1 MQRRTFEDRKKCVFA
16 LNNKQIPTKTM
27 KKILSLAVLLMAVL
41 GFTACSND
49 DEEQTYSLTG
59 KRFLVE
65 QDDRTEMIDEDG
77 DSVIITV
84 SRSIQ
89 FLDENTAILVCTL
102 EDDYPEYPEYYIK
115 AYCYGYMECQFNGLA
130 GKLSITKMTTI
141 MTGYYDE
148 KMTSYYETPI
158 VWNVKKDEKGK
169 GLLLVE
175 SQGSERMMESIEPIK
190 DLKWQ
195 EFPPMD
201 DDLVQ
206 MIPNPMGDYMEVRL
220 PSVPPTSNHRR

>member
-1 MQRRTFEDRKKCVFA
+1 
-16 LNNKQIPTKTM
+16 M

-59 KRFLVE
+59 KRFQVE
-65 QDDRTEMIDEDG
+65 PVESLEMIDQDG
-77 DSVIITV
+77 DSLILTV
-84 SRSIQ
+84 FRSIQ
-89 FLDENTAILVCTL
+89 FLDEKTAILACTM
-102 EDDYPEYPEYYIK
+102 EYEYPAHPEWHILDY
-115 AYCYGYMECQFNGLA
+115 AYGYMECQFNGLA
-130 GKLSITKMTTI
+130 GKLSITKMTSI
-141 MTGYYDE
+141 MTGYYDV
-148 KMTSYYETPI
+148 KTTTYYETPI

-169 GLLLVE
+169 GLLLIE
-175 SQGSERMMESIEPIK
+175 SQDSERMMESIEPIK

>member
-1 MQRRTFEDRKKCVFA
+1 MGNF
-16 LNNKQIPTKTM
+16 NNKQIPTKTM
-27 KKILSLAVLLMAVL
+27 KKILSLAILAMAFV

-49 DEEQTYSLTG
+49 DEEQTYSLVG
-59 KRFLVE
+59 KRFQVE
-65 QDDRTEMIDEDG
+65 PVESMEMIDQDG

-84 SRSIQ
+84 FRSIQ
-89 FLDENTAILVCTL
+89 FMDEKTAILACTM
-102 EDDYPEYPEYYIK
+102 EYEYPAHPEWHILDY
-115 AYCYGYMECQFNGLA
+115 AYGYMECQFDGPVGA
-130 GKLSITKMTTI
+130 LSITKMTTI

-148 KMTSYYETPI
+148 KMTTYFKEPYI

-169 GLLLVE
+169 GLLLLE
-175 SQGSERMMESIEPIK
+175 EGYDDYLMESIEPIK

-195 EFPPMD
+195 EFPPMA